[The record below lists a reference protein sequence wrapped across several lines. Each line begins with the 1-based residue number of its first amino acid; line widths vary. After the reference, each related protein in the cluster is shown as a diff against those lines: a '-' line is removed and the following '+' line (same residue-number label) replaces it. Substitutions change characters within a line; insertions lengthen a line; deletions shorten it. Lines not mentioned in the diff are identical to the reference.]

1 MVFLVRMFKILWI
14 GFCAGFATILVFIP
28 IVVVSFFSTTGNLPF
43 NLSQMWAW
51 TMLKATR
58 VRLEGKGHDNILSGQ
73 SYIVISNHQSH
84 FDGLALVLKLGIQFR
99 WIVKKELRNIP
110 FFGFALYKSRNI
122 FIDRSDRQL
131 AVKSITEGMKRLPA
145 GVSVMFFAEGTRSAD
160 GTIHKFKK
168 GAFATAVETGLP
180 ILPVTI
186 NGSRRILPK
195 KSLVFNPGIME
206 VVIGRPVVTENFTH
220 DNLNDLIDKTRNI
233 IVSNFNPNY
242 PARVL

>member
-1 MVFLVRMFKILWI
+1 
-14 GFCAGFATILVFIP
+14 
-28 IVVVSFFSTTGNLPF
+28 
-43 NLSQMWAW
+43 
-51 TMLKATR
+51 
-58 VRLEGKGHDNILSGQ
+58 
-73 SYIVISNHQSH
+73 
-84 FDGLALVLKLGIQFR
+84 
-99 WIVKKELRNIP
+99 
-110 FFGFALYKSRNI
+110 
-122 FIDRSDRQL
+122 
-131 AVKSITEGMKRLPA
+131 MKRLPA

>member
-99 WIVKKELRNIP
+99 WIVKKN
-110 FFGFALYKSRNI
+110 
-122 FIDRSDRQL
+122 
-131 AVKSITEGMKRLPA
+131 
-145 GVSVMFFAEGTRSAD
+145 
-160 GTIHKFKK
+160 
-168 GAFATAVETGLP
+168 FATFLSSDLPFINQEIFLLTAPTGSWPLK
-180 ILPVTI
+180 V
-186 NGSRRILPK
+186 SRK
-195 KSLVFNPGIME
+195 G
-206 VVIGRPVVTENFTH
+206 
-220 DNLNDLIDKTRNI
+220 
-233 IVSNFNPNY
+233 
-242 PARVL
+242 